1 LKISIVCPT
10 NRSNFSA
17 YARFLELASLDNS
30 KFEVIIRNNSTSAE
44 KEKILGFLTNSS
56 VKIYNSQD
64 KGAHENFI
72 ESSKLATGD
81 FVLFAAD
88 DDWFYK
94 NGLDA
99 IYDIALQLNNTKDVT
114 ALTGAYLVSSSRGIG
129 SMKYS
134 NLESHL
140 PNERLGGYLT
150 VGPNLL
156 FYSAFKKNIFQLSC
170 NFLDRL
176 PYRFCHSDLLF
187 VVPSLVLGRIL
198 STNQVAYQWDFGDW
212 EGADKA
218 MAKRAAFCNAAG
230 LPKEFSVMDKLL
242 SAIEGALLI
251 NSKLLG
257 HYVRYDRS
265 EIAKLWLQNF
275 FAQYQACPFQDYF
288 PESEE
293 KNRVTQFRSKLFSIG
308 NITLEGLLEEVTG
321 LFSQVDPAGAEKYF
335 KFWSKL

>member
-1 LKISIVCPT
+1 LKISIICPT

-17 YARFLELASLDNS
+17 YARFLELASLDSS
-30 KFEVIIRNNSTSAE
+30 KFEVIIRNNSPHE
-44 KEKILGFLTNSS
+44 EKIKLLGFLNNSPL
-56 VKIYNSQD
+56 KIYNCQD
-64 KGAHENFI
+64 QGAHENFI
-72 ESSKLATGD
+72 ESSKLATGN
-81 FVLFAAD
+81 FILFAAD

-99 IYDIALQLNNTKDVT
+99 IYNIASQVNNTKDVT

-140 PNERLGGYLT
+140 PNERLGGYLS

-156 FYSAFKKNIFQLSC
+156 FYSAFKRNIFQLSC
-170 NFLDRL
+170 NILDKL

-218 MAKRAAFCNAAG
+218 MGKRASFCSAAG
-230 LPKEFSVMDKLL
+230 LPKEFSVLDKLL
-242 SAIEGALLI
+242 TAIEGALLI

-257 HYVRYDRS
+257 NYMRYDRT
-265 EIAKLWLQNF
+265 EMAKLWLQNF
-275 FAQYQACPFQDYF
+275 FAQYQSCPFQDYF

-293 KNRVTQFRSKLFSIG
+293 KNRVKKFRERLFGIG
-308 NITLEGLLEEVTG
+308 DITLHGLLDEISN
-321 LFSQVDPAGAEKYF
+321 LFREVDPAGAEKYF
-335 KFWSKL
+335 NFWSKL